1 MPPRPGFA
9 RRRKPGRSET
19 GQLGPGEILLFD
31 RTTGTIQFSEE
42 IKESLA
48 AQAPYEEWIGT
59 ETFYVQQPFDAI
71 ADDRFDAGPFCRVFG
86 YTPEERRV
94 ILAEMAEGKTPTGS
108 MGNDS
113 ALAALAEEPRRL
125 TQYLHQLFAQVTN
138 PPMDPIREQ
147 LVMSLRTYMGRRAS
161 MLSETNSTAHIVELS
176 SPILSDAELSSIVR
190 SSDPELLLVLDRRH
204 LALVEGARRDG
215 PPPSSGSPKKPSKP
229 STGGASLIVLSDREV
244 DADNAPIPMVL
255 VVGAIHHALIEAGI
269 RIKASMIVVSGEPR
283 DSHDLAMLIAAGA
296 SAVNPYLAID
306 QVRALA
312 EEGVVNVDPVVAQ
325 ENYRSALQSGLLK
338 VMSKM
343 GICTVSAYRG
353 SELFEVIGLGEDV
366 CDLSFRN
373 APRRF
378 IGLSLDQVA
387 GRVLELHSRYR
398 EGEEF
403 AGGFYKHR
411 GKGQPSHHRP
421 GSGPLPSESRAIRC
435 RGGLGPLRRRRSST
449 DRPRSSAIFS
459 SSPRGP
465 RCRSR
470 KSSPPSGSCAGS
482 WRPPCRTGPFPARP
496 MKPWPK
502 R

>member
-1 MPPRPGFA
+1 
-9 RRRKPGRSET
+9 
-19 GQLGPGEILLFD
+19 
-31 RTTGTIQFSEE
+31 
-42 IKESLA
+42 
-48 AQAPYEEWIGT
+48 
-59 ETFYVQQPFDAI
+59 
-71 ADDRFDAGPFCRVFG
+71 
-86 YTPEERRV
+86 
-94 ILAEMAEGKTPTGS
+94 
-108 MGNDS
+108 
-113 ALAALAEEPRRL
+113 
-125 TQYLHQLFAQVTN
+125 
-138 PPMDPIREQ
+138 
-147 LVMSLRTYMGRRAS
+147 
-161 MLSETNSTAHIVELS
+161 
-176 SPILSDAELSSIVR
+176 
-190 SSDPELLLVLDRRH
+190 
-204 LALVEGARRDG
+204 
-215 PPPSSGSPKKPSKP
+215 
-229 STGGASLIVLSDREV
+229 
-244 DADNAPIPMVL
+244 MVL

-378 IGLSLDQVA
+378 TGLSLEQVA

-411 GKGQPSHHRP
+411 GKGSSLHITGPGVVLSLQKAVRSGEEADWDHYVAQILDRPPSVIRDLLD
-421 GSGPLPSESRAIRC
+421 SGTARTRFRSTKSSRPSE
-435 RGGLGPLRRRRSST
+435 
-449 DRPRSSAIFS
+449 
-459 SSPRGP
+459 
-465 RCRSR
+465 
-470 KSSPPSGSCAGS
+470 SCAGS
-482 WRPPCRTGPFPARP
+482 WLPPCRMAPCRGRP
-496 MKPWPK
+496 MKPLPK
-502 R
+502 P